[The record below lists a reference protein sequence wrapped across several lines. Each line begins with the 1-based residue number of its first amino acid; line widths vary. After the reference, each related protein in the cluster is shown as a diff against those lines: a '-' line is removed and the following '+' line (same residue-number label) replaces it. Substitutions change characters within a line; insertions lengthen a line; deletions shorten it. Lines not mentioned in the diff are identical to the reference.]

1 MSSPTVRRRRLPKCS
16 YSSRSPGDLVARH
29 RRRVGGEVLG
39 LLGQPDLDRQGHEP
53 ADELHQVVGHAG
65 DAAGEPG
72 VGERADVRAQ
82 VQAEAGVQLV
92 AADLGE
98 VVALGVEE
106 QRADQRARVVH
117 RRRLAGALLLEDL
130 DQGVLHDVAGPRVQL
145 LLELLDLGLDR
156 GALLGALVVQSLREP
171 VDLLH
176 DAGELL
182 EALAVARLRV
192 ALGGVL
198 VQGHLDERVHLVGVV
213 RVPEEVGDV
222 VARVAEREQQR
233 GDRQLAL
240 AVDADVDQA
249 LLVDL
254 QLDPRAARRHE
265 VRDED
270 LLLAVLRLHHVGAR
284 GADELRHD
292 DALGA
297 VDDVG
302 APVGHQGQ
310 VAHEDL
316 LLADLPGLP
325 VDERDL
331 HRQRGRVGDVL
342 LAALLDGVVRLDVV
356 VGHAGLPAAQ
366 RVLAELDREGA
377 GEVLDR
383 RDVVDRLAKA
393 LLDEPLKGRAL
404 DVDEVGDVTNLLLL
418 GEGVADAGSGLGAQ
432 VARPPDESGRWT
444 TQRVGWGAGVTADDI
459 TLGSGRATARANE
472 CAESL
477 HG

>member
-1 MSSPTVRRRRLPKCS
+1 MMSP
-16 YSSRSPGDLVARH
+16 
-29 RRRVGGEVLG
+29 
-39 LLGQPDLDRQGHEP
+39 
-53 ADELHQVVGHAG
+53 
-65 DAAGEPG
+65 
-72 VGERADVRAQ
+72 ERASSFFSSFSISASTV
-82 VQAEAGVQLV
+82 
-92 AADLGE
+92 
-98 VVALGVEE
+98 
-106 QRADQRARVVH
+106 
-117 RRRLAGALLLEDL
+117 
-130 DQGVLHDVAGPRVQL
+130 
-145 LLELLDLGLDR
+145 
-156 GALLGALVVQSLREP
+156 GALLGALLLETLRER

-176 DAGELL
+176 GPLEVL
-182 EALAVARLRV
+182 EALAVAGLRV

-198 VQGHLDERVHLVGVV
+198 VEGRLDEGVDAVLVV
-213 RVPEEVGDV
+213 RVREQVRDV

-254 QLDPRAARRHE
+254 ELDPGAARRHQ

-284 GADELRHD
+284 GAHELRHD

-325 VDERDL
+325 VDEGDL
-331 HRQRGRVGDVL
+331 HRQGRRVGDVL
-342 LAALLDGVVRLDVV
+342 LAAVLDRVVRLDVV

-366 RVLAELDREGA
+366 RVLAELHRKGA
-377 GEVLDR
+377 GEILDR
-383 RDVVDRLAKA
+383 RDVVDRLAQA
-393 LLDEPLKGRAL
+393 LLDEPLEGRAL

-418 GEGVADAGSGLGAQ
+418 GEGVADAGSGAGAQ
-432 VARPPDESGRWT
+432 VARPPDESGRGT
-444 TQRVGWGAGVTADDI
+444 TQRVGSGAGVTADDI
-459 TLGSGRATARANE
+459 TDGVGRATAARSTRRGPGRARRADSRRQWVPSAKASE
-472 CAESL
+472 LSTVVDAPPGRPPRWSYWRR
-477 HG
+477 